1 MKGTQPRDWFL
12 AEGLALLEASHWF
25 EAHEV
30 LESAWRMTAYGAE
43 RTLLQ
48 ALIQL
53 AVSMEHARRGNLIGE
68 RGQWE
73 KASAKL
79 ATLPDTCL
87 GIDVRRTRQAWE
99 AFRAAHPPGT
109 PSAEPA
115 APRPRVLMALGDGDK
130 TNKPPRRTSGA

>member
-1 MKGTQPRDWFL
+1 MRDTTSRDALL
-12 AEGLALLEASHWF
+12 AEGLVLLEASQWF

-30 LESAWRMTAYGAE
+30 LEHAWRATPHGAE

-53 AVSMEHARRGNLIGE
+53 AVSMEHARRGNLVGE

-73 KASAKL
+73 KARAKL
-79 ATLPDTCL
+79 ASLPDTCL
-87 GIDVRRTRQAWE
+87 GVDVRRTLQAWE

-109 PSAEPA
+109 PAAAPA
-115 APRPRVLMALGDGDK
+115 APRPRVLTA
-130 TNKPPRRTSGA
+130 